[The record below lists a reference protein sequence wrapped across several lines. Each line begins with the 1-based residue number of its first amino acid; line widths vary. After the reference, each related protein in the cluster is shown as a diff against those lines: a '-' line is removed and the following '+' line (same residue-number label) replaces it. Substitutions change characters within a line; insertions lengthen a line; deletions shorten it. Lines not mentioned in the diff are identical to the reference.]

1 MSRDLESMLD
11 TALTIQKRTAERI
24 GVTEGALRTY
34 QACVRYGHGEYF
46 LRAGRWRRGASL
58 TVRNLAG
65 APHSATAILERLARI
80 IISPKLIASL
90 RSLGWLTIS

>member
-1 MSRDLESMLD
+1 MLD

-58 TVRNLAG
+58 TVGNLAG

-80 IISPKLIASL
+80 IIPPQTDYLTAIIGLAHHFLIRTSP
-90 RSLGWLTIS
+90 